1 MYRRNVCGVRRTAVR
16 NLLPIG
22 GVQIHLESGEETPQ
36 AGRFAKSHL
45 VSAHG
50 YRRRSEAFM
59 SAVFDIGPGA
69 DIPKTFESLGTA
81 IRMLLADGPV
91 RIVMERLTHKRT
103 HSQND
108 MHCGLCRDIAEALKE
123 RTGLDYD
130 VEYMRAKTKR
140 KFGVVV
146 SQPDPETGKAEPYL
160 MSTTKYSKE
169 QFSKLIDGTLS

>member
-1 MYRRNVCGVRRTAVR
+1 MSESADFQFDTLAAYKTAR
-16 NLLPIG
+16 QLIDGGAALLLEGGPIR
-22 GVQIHLESGEETPQ
+22 L
-36 AGRFAKSHL
+36 
-45 VSAHG
+45 
-50 YRRRSEAFM
+50 
-59 SAVFDIGPGA
+59 
-69 DIPKTFESLGTA
+69 
-81 IRMLLADGPV
+81 
-91 RIVMERLTHKRT
+91 VMERLTKKRT

-169 QFSKLIDGTLS
+169 QFSKLIDGTLAWAYTDLRISVSDPRAA